1 MTVTPQPL
9 PQPLPL
15 PLPVPQPLT
24 APLPPALTPV
34 PAPALFGTM
43 AAAPLL
49 RVSEGYLPTGQPLE
63 PAPAPAG
70 QPAQSARPSMPSVP
84 SMQPS
89 MPSIHPPF
97 QPAPF
102 PSFPPP
108 PGGAAGGHEPALTL
122 VDTLPSEPERVVA
135 PVLRRVGFTFS
146 SDGGYAACLAT
157 SGDSGWYPESWW
169 LGGAGGPEPMPLL
182 SGGVPGG
189 ATGPESLHSQLVSLQ
204 DGRVLICRQQQE
216 AQAPQG
222 GVRQDLLVRTPGRPG
237 EQLVGS
243 LRVPALRLLALPSAG
258 FGAPVAVALGADQR
272 QITSAW
278 LISADGAPPQ
288 QVAEFSGQVGGG
300 VWLDRGGR
308 MLALDHVRP
317 GEHGPLVKTVVLDL
331 ATGVLSPL
339 LELAPGSNDR
349 LVLADPVSGLILVRS
364 DAPGVDRL
372 GWGVLGGEQPLRF
385 PDCLHPP
392 QRFLRPVAIEAA
404 TDPGTPAAELRV
416 ALQGDWGVASSLT
429 VWSPGEGRCEPV
441 AIPSGRLGGVGHWS
455 AAGLRMPYS
464 APDHPAGMATIDV
477 DLLTGEQPQP
487 QVVAPTMP
495 LRLAPLQGGRA
506 GVHSLLRT
514 VPDPSTV
521 RQLRPNRP
529 GWRLDGSSPPGGG
542 GRWQPARTVEL
553 AGAAGPV
560 EAVVYGG
567 DAWLTAQH
575 LVLALHG
582 GPADAWRMEF
592 DPTLQR
598 MAAEGLAV
606 VAPNQR
612 GSTGYGIEH
621 AQAVQGAW
629 GGPDLDDV
637 LTLLSSVSGQRV
649 ASGLEPASLFGVS
662 YGAFLALLAAST
674 SPHLVARCAVVAP
687 FLSGARLLAEATPG
701 VRSLTVRMG
710 GAQEPEDGRG
720 PRDVLRLCHRL
731 VAPLLVVHGDQDDVV
746 PVGQSRTLRQELLR
760 MGRREG
766 ADLRLVEVAGAGH
779 EVLAEESGPVLHELL
794 AGFLRTGRT
803 G

>member
-24 APLPPALTPV
+24 SPLPPAL
-34 PAPALFGTM
+34 
-43 AAAPLL
+43 APLP
-49 RVSEGYLPTGQPLE
+49 RAPEGYLPTSHPLE
-63 PAPAPAG
+63 PAG
-70 QPAQSARPSMPSVP
+70 QPSVP
-84 SMQPS
+84 QPTHQ
-89 MPSIHPPF
+89 PTHHPVQPPIHPTV

-108 PGGAAGGHEPALTL
+108 PGGGRGSSGNAGGGQEPALTL
-122 VDTLPSEPERVVA
+122 VDSLPPEPERAVVA

-146 SDGGYAACLAT
+146 TDGGYAACLAT

-169 LGGAGGPEPMPLL
+169 LGGSGGPEPMPLL
-182 SGGVPGG
+182 SGGVAGG
-189 ATGPESLHSQLVSLQ
+189 VAGSATGPESLRSQLVSLQ
-204 DGRVLICRQQQE
+204 DGRVLICRQQDE
-216 AQAPQG
+216 PPNAQGAG
-222 GVRQDLLVRTPGRPG
+222 RQDLLLRTPGRPG

-243 LRVPALRLLALPSAG
+243 LRMPALRLLALPSAG
-258 FGAPVAVALGADQR
+258 YGAPVAVALGSDQR

-288 QVAEFSGQVGGG
+288 QVAEFAGLAGGG
-300 VWLDRGGR
+300 VWLDRDGR

-331 ATGVLSPL
+331 GTGVLSPL

-349 LVLADPVSGLILVRS
+349 LVLADPASGLILVRS
-364 DAPGVDRL
+364 DAPGADRL
-372 GWGVLGGEQPLRF
+372 GWGVLGGDQPLRF

-392 QRFLRPVAIEAA
+392 QRFLRPVAIEAPA
-404 TDPGTPAAELRV
+404 DPGTPAAELRV
-416 ALQGDWGVASSLT
+416 ALQGDWGVASSLA
-429 VWSPGEGRCEPV
+429 VWRPGEGRCEPV
-441 AIPSGRLGGVGHWS
+441 AVPSGRLGGVGHWS

-521 RQLRPNRP
+521 RQLRPTRP

-542 GRWQPARTVEL
+542 GRWQPARTLDL

-567 DAWLTAQH
+567 DSWLTAQH

-612 GSTGYGIEH
+612 GSTGYGVEH

-637 LTLLSSVSGQRV
+637 LALLSSVSGQRV